1 MFAPQ
6 LKKESSDIV
15 VATLA
20 KIARGSLVATIGL
33 LPLLFIPVSYA
44 PFAYSKI
51 LIVIVGVA
59 ISLIFY
65 CLAALREGS
74 IVIRF
79 SSGLVAIWSVA
90 GAGVVAALLSGDMRD
105 AFFGDVLNVHTVSF
119 LILLA
124 LLASAISILSEHKA
138 SILRLYAVLA
148 VSGLVVALYQIIRV
162 AFGEGFLSLGVFTSL
177 TSSPIGSWNDL
188 ALFFGLVIL
197 MLLVTLE
204 QFPLT
209 KWGKAAF
216 GVTAVI
222 ALAILGLVNFF
233 LIWIVLGLA
242 SLIVLMYALTKNRFS
257 DQTISAVSNTQ
268 TSIMISALVFVVS
281 AVFIVG
287 GPALGQVIS
296 DASGISYVEVRPS
309 LSATFDIA
317 RSVYQENA
325 FTGIGPNKFADAW
338 RLYKDPTINITN
350 FWSANFVAGIGYV
363 TTFAVTMG
371 LFGVIAWVTFLGT
384 MVYSGFRFVFLSSH
398 TDRFWQY
405 IGISSFVA
413 SLYLWGMSIVYVPG
427 VTLILL
433 AGCFTGLLLV
443 AYGQVVHTK
452 SLTISISQNKQAGFV
467 LVAIAMLVI
476 VSSVATVFF
485 VSRHYASVFSFNA
498 AVASVADGV
507 PIETIE
513 RKIAAAYELSPN
525 DWMAREIAGIQL
537 TKVNQLITLS
547 EPTDQQR
554 QQLEE
559 AIVNAVNAAQ
569 RAVQTDPSDASNW
582 ILLANVFI
590 VLTGSNIDGAYTRAI
605 ESLDQAESLDPV
617 NPEIKLLRAR
627 AESFNGNL
635 DAAKELALRAVSL
648 KRNYTP
654 ALLFLTQLDIARGD
668 VAGAIASVQATITF
682 EPRNPAR
689 YYQLGVLYSAQEDV
703 RRATEAFETAVS
715 LDKEYANAR
724 YFLALAYSEA
734 GRTDDAIAQLEV
746 VRSLNPN
753 NEVVSSLIEQLRSGT
768 LPDTTTDT
776 TSEDLVDSDVT
787 VQEDGDVTTSSDPA
801 SPLLTPV
808 NVIPA
813 TTNQSETDTNNEAG
827 QNSNE

>member
-124 LLASAISILSEHKA
+124 LLASAISILGEHKA

-162 AFGEGFLSLGVFTSL
+162 AFGEGVLSLGVFTSL

-281 AVFIVG
+281 AAFIVG

-338 RLYKDPTINITN
+338 RLYKDPTINTTN
-350 FWSANFVAGIGYV
+350 FWNANFVAGIGYV

-405 IGISSFVA
+405 VGISSFVA

-433 AGCFTGLLLV
+433 AGSFTGLLLV

-452 SLTISISQNKQAGFV
+452 SLTISINQNKQAGFV

-537 TKVNQLITLS
+537 TKVNQLIALS

-605 ESLDQAESLDPV
+605 ESLDQAEFLDPV

-668 VAGAIASVQATITF
+668 VAGAIASVQATISF

-768 LPDTTTDT
+768 LPDTTADT